1 METPEPKAKRQL
13 TEAQRLAFMK
23 GREKRLANLA
33 KKREEKMNL
42 NDDIKSPPEPIVP
55 VVIPDETPKHEAPQA
70 PHVQQKLE
78 LDDAAMEKLAKLVAV
93 VADKVT
99 VRPKARR
106 PYTKRVQ
113 VPVDPPSTIKESSSP
128 KTADVASTQEDTAYP
143 VPQRTYFWM

>member
-1 METPEPKAKRQL
+1 METPEPKPKRQL

-42 NDDIKSPPEPIVP
+42 NEDIKSPPEAIVP
-55 VVIPDETPKHEAPQA
+55 MVIPDETPKHEAPPA
-70 PHVQQKLE
+70 PHVQQQLE
-78 LDDAAMEKLAKLVAV
+78 LDDAAMEKLAKL

-113 VPVDPPSTIKESSSP
+113 VPVYPPSTTKESSSP
-128 KTADVASTQEDTAYP
+128 KTVDIASTQDNTAYP